1 MRNAVAVIM
10 LFLVA
15 MTSTPRTLGAEGV
28 ESQIGAIPNG
38 ARMELRLKDKQK
50 LRGFKGTASASGFK
64 LIDQQG
70 GEREVAFADV
80 VSAKAVGK
88 SHLTR
93 NVLIIVAV
101 GVAIVATVVGIE
113 YARCGPLGCGKF

>member
-10 LFLVA
+10 LLLVA
-15 MTSTPRTLGAEGV
+15 VTSTQPVLAGEGAEGQV
-28 ESQIGAIPNG
+28 GAIPNG

-64 LIDQQG
+64 FVDQQG
-70 GEREVAFADV
+70 GEREVAYADV
-80 VSAKAVGK
+80 VSAKAIGK

-93 NVLIIVAV
+93 NVVIIVAV
-101 GVAIVATVVGIE
+101 GVAILAAVVGIE
-113 YARCGPLGCGKF
+113 YARCGPLGCGKI